1 MSVLSNYKL
10 YYMAK
15 LPTSLTGSVKAF
27 SGYGRKLG
35 YPTANIATKTNL
47 KDGVYFGYATLD
59 TYVNN
64 PALIFVGEPITVGD
78 SVRRVEAHLLNI
90 KDIDYYGKNLKLQIN
105 HFHRNNIKFDSINDL
120 IVAMKN
126 DEKTAKRWFKL
137 VSISK

>member
-1 MSVLSNYKL
+1 MTKLS
-10 YYMAK
+10 
-15 LPTSLTGSVKAF
+15 TSLMGTVTAF

-105 HFHRNNIKFDSINDL
+105 YFHRSNIKFDSINDL

-126 DEKTAKRWFKL
+126 DEKTARSWFRLDALTYK
-137 VSISK
+137 